1 MGCGI
6 IAFKLGGK
14 KEEICKRQATE
25 GKILVKNSPPTA
37 PTQMPLSN
45 GCFL

>member
-1 MGCGI
+1 MEFGI

-14 KEEICKRQATE
+14 KEEICKHQATE
-25 GKILVKNSPPTA
+25 DKILVKNSLPTA
-37 PTQMPLSN
+37 LTQMPLLN